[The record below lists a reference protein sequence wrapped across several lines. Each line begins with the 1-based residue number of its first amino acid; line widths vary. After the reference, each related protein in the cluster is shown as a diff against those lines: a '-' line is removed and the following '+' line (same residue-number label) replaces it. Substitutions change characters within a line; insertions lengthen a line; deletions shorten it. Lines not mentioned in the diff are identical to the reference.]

1 VSNLPAVKQK
11 CIVLISINY
20 IYFHSLK
27 ALSIPLL
34 AAFPFMTHL
43 SGYRLGL
50 ALYFATIVKGV
61 LGVSIQ
67 TYSSIQY
74 YYYYVMTSNANKGR
88 RTILYSPHR
97 MHNIIYNMK
106 NQKEYDIMPHK
117 QY

>member
-1 VSNLPAVKQK
+1 
-11 CIVLISINY
+11 
-20 IYFHSLK
+20 
-27 ALSIPLL
+27 
-34 AAFPFMTHL
+34 MTHL